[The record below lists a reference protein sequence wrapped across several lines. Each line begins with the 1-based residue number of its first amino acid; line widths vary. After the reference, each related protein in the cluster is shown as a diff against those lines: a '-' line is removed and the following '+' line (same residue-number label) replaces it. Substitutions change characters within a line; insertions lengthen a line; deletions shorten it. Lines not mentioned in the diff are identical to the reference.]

1 MEAQNHSE
9 ATKQDWK
16 DKVDALLTDYD
27 IKIVDASFHGVD
39 VTNKSQ
45 HVTNTTQQLQDWDF
59 WNSLLFCGTVYTTI
73 GILVIPSFI
82 LPNKMTLN
90 PNPKTPKDQN
100 PTLTP

>member
-1 MEAQNHSE
+1 MEAQNHTE
-9 ATKQDWK
+9 ATKQVWK

-27 IKIVDASFHGVD
+27 IKIVDASFHGID

-73 GILVIPSFI
+73 GMLVIPSFI
-82 LPNKMTLN
+82 FPNKLTLN
-90 PNPKTPKDQN
+90 PSPKTPKNQT